1 MQGRQKLHH
10 LAAVV
15 VPLLLSFC
23 AVDDW
28 LAGLEPDVDPA
39 LLLVRGSAVAEAGR
53 APLPAA
59 IEDALLSALVD
70 DVSCN
75 ILCIL
80 NCMAY
85 SAPQHCHNLHALHAS
100 GIWSRH

>member
-1 MQGRQKLHH
+1 MLQGVDGCHSETRGQVGAMQGRQKLHH

-59 IEDALLSALVD
+59 
-70 DVSCN
+70 N
-75 ILCIL
+75 
-80 NCMAY
+80 
-85 SAPQHCHNLHALHAS
+85 
-100 GIWSRH
+100 